1 MDIFQLVKIAQVK
14 VEEPELFFNEEVQTL
29 VTFFRSKGVLPV
41 SRTEQNGH
49 LHYLF
54 CATLVS
60 AYYHDSKI
68 YISSRM
74 YGKYTENGI
83 STKFLNWLDELVR
96 RGLMVSYS
104 TKGIAEGNVHLG
116 DAIVSYIEG
125 VTKISKKTEQV
136 EQLELPF

>member
-1 MDIFQLVKIAQVK
+1 
-14 VEEPELFFNEEVQTL
+14 
-29 VTFFRSKGVLPV
+29 
-41 SRTEQNGH
+41 
-49 LHYLF
+49 
-54 CATLVS
+54 
-60 AYYHDSKI
+60 
-68 YISSRM
+68 
-74 YGKYTENGI
+74 
-83 STKFLNWLDELVR
+83 VR